1 MGALRLCFVRSILAS
16 RGFLPKTSMRCVLL
30 ATLSLVSSV
39 LAEDFKLSVRNLD
52 METGVDIPEGWSATF
67 GKVYAK
73 RDTETVHG
81 GKASLSVQNSSSS
94 SGSVHQMI
102 PVEPGLKIKLGGYM
116 KCAEGSK
123 ASFGA
128 QFFDEKFTWNEF
140 VKVRRQ
146 EGVQDW
152 QFGELEITV
161 PERASRMAIALYVEG
176 VGRAWLD
183 DVTLSGEGASVVM
196 LPPAESG
203 PVAPREPEEAK
214 LIPVTPLPG
223 YFAGHPKVWT
233 IYHEQNLKRAKEGSV
248 DVLFLGDSITQG
260 WSGVGKEH
268 WEKNF
273 VPLKAANF
281 GIGGDKTGNVL
292 WRIEHGEVDGISPK
306 LVVLMIGVNNIW
318 SGKNSGEE
326 IAGGVRAIVEKLR
339 AKLPQT
345 KVLVLGVLPIGDKG
359 EDLGRFRVKEINDH
373 AAKLDDG
380 ATVRFFDVG
389 ARLLQKNGKLLEGA
403 YGPDNVHLTAKGY
416 EVLAKELAPIV
427 AGLVK

>member
-1 MGALRLCFVRSILAS
+1 MGSLRLSFVRSIRIS
-16 RGFLPKTSMRCVLL
+16 RGLFPRTPMRCVLFASL
-30 ATLSLVSSV
+30 AFMSSV
-39 LAEDFKLSVRNLD
+39 FAEDFKLTVRNLD
-52 METGVDIPEGWSATF
+52 METGVDIPEGWSAKF

-81 GKASLSVQNSSSS
+81 GKASLSVQNSSSR
-94 SGSVHQMI
+94 SGSAHQMF
-102 PVEPGLKIKLGGYM
+102 PVEPGLKLKLGGYM

-152 QFGELEITV
+152 QFGEQEITV

-183 DVTLSGEGASVVM
+183 DVTLSAEGASVVV
-196 LPPAESG
+196 LPPAG
-203 PVAPREPEEAK
+203 PGPTAPKEPEDAK

-223 YFAGHPKVWT
+223 FFTSHPKVWT
-233 IYHEQNLKRAKEGSV
+233 IYHENNLKRAKEGGV
-248 DVLFLGDSITQG
+248 EVLFLGDSITQG
-260 WSGVGKEH
+260 WGSAGKEH

-273 VPLKAANF
+273 APLHAANF

-292 WRIEHGEVDGISPK
+292 WRIDHGEVDGISPK
-306 LVVLMIGVNNIW
+306 LVVLMIGVNNVW

-326 IAGGVRAIVEKLR
+326 IAGGIRAIVDKLR

-359 EDLGRFRVKEINDH
+359 DDLGRFRVKEINDH

-380 ATVRFFDVG
+380 TMVRFFDVG
-389 ARLLQKNGKLLEGA
+389 PMLLQKNGKLLEGA
-403 YGPDNVHLTAKGY
+403 YAPDNLHLTAKGY
-416 EVLAKELAPIV
+416 ELLAKELAPV
-427 AGLVK
+427 VTGLMK